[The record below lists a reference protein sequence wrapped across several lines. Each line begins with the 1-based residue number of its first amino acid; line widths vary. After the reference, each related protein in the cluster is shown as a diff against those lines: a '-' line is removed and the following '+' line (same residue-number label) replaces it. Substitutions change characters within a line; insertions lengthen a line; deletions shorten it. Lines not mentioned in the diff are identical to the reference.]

1 LKTISDDTILAKSI
15 KKGNREAFRILFD
28 RYYKKLLDYAVTY
41 THDLHEAEDIVQ
53 QTFITLWNNKLK
65 INTEKSIKSY
75 LYRITYNTYIDI
87 YRKQKRS
94 NSFFNELKEQVLR
107 ERITEDPE
115 ILEKRIT
122 KLKNT
127 IEILPEQCKKVLYLN
142 KFENLKYKEISEQL
156 DISIKTVESHMYTA
170 YKKIRKAFEED
181 NLFLFFAYKFAYKQ

>member
-1 LKTISDDTILAKSI
+1 MKTLSDDTILAKSI

-53 QTFITLWNNKLK
+53 QTFITLWNNRLK

-94 NSFFNELKEQVLR
+94 DSFFNELKEQVLR

>member
-1 LKTISDDTILAKSI
+1 MKTLSDDTILAKSI
-15 KKGNREAFRILFD
+15 KKGSRKAFSVLFD

-53 QTFITLWNNKLK
+53 QTFITLWNNRLK

-75 LYRITYNTYIDI
+75 LYRITHNTYIDI
-87 YRKQKRS
+87 YRKQKKS
-94 NSFFNELKEQVLR
+94 DSFFNELKEQVLR